1 MTLKNSLEAKIQY
14 RIKRSKRSVFMI
26 SDFSDLSDPNQIGRV
41 FRTLVK
47 KQLVVKI
54 GHGVFAK
61 AKISSVTQK
70 VIPVKDLPA
79 LGIEVVK
86 KLGLKT
92 VQTEYEKA
100 YQEGRS
106 TQVPTG
112 RVIGVKGRISRKIGF
127 NDRYIIYQS
136 MS

>member
-70 VIPVKDLPA
+70 VIPVKDLPT
-79 LGIEVVK
+79 LGIEIVK
-86 KLGLKT
+86 KLGLQT

-100 YQEGRS
+100 YQEGLS

-127 NDRYIIYQS
+127 NGRYIIYKS